1 MHQWKEFGMK
11 VAAIMLLVAWWAV
24 PAIAQQPGATDTQT
38 PGVQTPDKQIPTPD
52 DGSPSSK
59 ALEEAD
65 QKMMHGMTAP
75 MSGDAD
81 RDFVAGMIPHHQ
93 GAVDMAKVE
102 LQYGKDPE
110 MRHLATSIIQSQARQ
125 IAQMKAWRIKRA
137 TQE

>member
-1 MHQWKEFGMK
+1 MK
-11 VAAIMLLVAWWAV
+11 IAAVLVLVAWWAV
-24 PAIAQQPGATDTQT
+24 PAVAQQPGVADAQT
-38 PGVQTPDKQIPTPD
+38 PGVQTPDKQVPAPD
-52 DGSPSSK
+52 DGSASSR
-59 ALEEAD
+59 ALEQAN

-93 GAVDMAKVE
+93 GAVDMAKIE

-125 IAQMKAWRIKRA
+125 IAQMKAWQVKRA
-137 TQE
+137 SQD

>member
-1 MHQWKEFGMK
+1 MK
-11 VAAIMLLVAWWAV
+11 IAAVLVLVAWWAV
-24 PAIAQQPGATDTQT
+24 PAVAQQPGVADAQT
-38 PGVQTPDKQIPTPD
+38 PGVQTPDKQVPAPD
-52 DGSPSSK
+52 DGSASSR

-65 QKMMHGMTAP
+65 QKVMHGMTAP

-93 GAVDMAKVE
+93 GAVDMAKIE

-125 IAQMKAWRIKRA
+125 IAQMKAWRVKRA
-137 TQE
+137 SQD

>member
-1 MHQWKEFGMK
+1 MK
-11 VAAIMLLVAWWAV
+11 IAAILVLVAWWAV
-24 PAIAQQPGATDTQT
+24 PAVAQQPGAADTH
-38 PGVQTPDKQIPTPD
+38 TPDKQIPAPD
-52 DGSPSSK
+52 DGNSSSR

-65 QKMMHGMTAP
+65 QKMMHGMMAP

-110 MRHLATSIIQSQARQ
+110 IRHLAANIIQSQARQ
-125 IAQMKAWRIKRA
+125 IAQMKAWRVKRA
-137 TQE
+137 AQE